1 LAAKHAAESA
11 AAEEASS
18 KPAPQSG
25 PSAPR
30 VPMKAVRKD
39 VKSLLKGVVV
49 KKKPKPEASK
59 GAVAKESVTKTT
71 GKREADGEADKA
83 EAEKRAK
90 VDS

>member
-1 LAAKHAAESA
+1 
-11 AAEEASS
+11 
-18 KPAPQSG
+18 
-25 PSAPR
+25 
-30 VPMKAVRKD
+30 MKAVRKD

-49 KKKPKPEASK
+49 KKKQKPEASK
-59 GAVAKESVTKTT
+59 GAVVKESVTKTT